1 MLSFKLSPE
10 QEALCLLAREF
21 AQRELLPVAAEYDR
35 SGEVPWPV
43 IKKAWEIGFLNM
55 GVPEEYGGGGQGI
68 LAGCLVSEELAAAC
82 AGISTT
88 LALTDLACIPILLA
102 GSGAQKERWLRPV
115 CEEMKMVAF
124 CVTEPDAGSDVAALS
139 TTARREGE
147 NYVLNGNKQFI
158 TNASIADYF
167 IVFATTNKKKGH
179 AGLSAFIVERTAAG
193 LAVGKKEDKM
203 GQRASDTAGV
213 SLTDVVIPAENRL
226 GAEGDGFR
234 LIMQTFNRSRPGV
247 AAAAVGL
254 GRAAMEYALRY
265 AKTRVQFGVPIIF
278 HQSISFLLADMQ
290 KDLDAARLLAWRA
303 AWLADAGEKNS
314 REAAMAKAFAADVAM
329 RVGTEAVQVF
339 GGYGYS
345 REYPVEKLM
354 RDAKV
359 MQIYEGTAQIQRL
372 LIAKTFFES

>member
-10 QEALCLLAREF
+10 QELLRSLAGEF
-21 AQRELLPVAAEYDR
+21 ARRELLPVAAEYDR
-35 SGEVPWPV
+35 SGEVPWPI
-43 IKKAWEIGFLNM
+43 IKKAWETGFLNM
-55 GVPEEYGGGGQGI
+55 GVPEEYGGGGQGV
-68 LAGCLVSEELAAAC
+68 LASCLVSEELAAAC
-82 AGISTT
+82 AGISAT
-88 LALTDLACIPILLA
+88 LALTDLACTPIILVGTA
-102 GSGAQKERWLRPV
+102 EQKERWLRPV
-115 CEEMKMVAF
+115 CREMKMVSF
-124 CVTEPDAGSDVAALS
+124 CVTEPEAGSDVSSLA
-139 TTARREGE
+139 TTAKRDGD
-147 NYVLNGNKQFI
+147 NYILNGNKQFI

-167 IVFATTNKKKGH
+167 VVFAATNLKKGSR
-179 AGLSAFIVERTAAG
+179 GLSAFMVERTAPG
-193 LAVGKKEDKM
+193 LVVGKKEDKM
-203 GQRASDTAGV
+203 GQRASDTA
-213 SLTDVVIPAENRL
+213 SLSLADVVVPAENRL

-234 LIMQTFNRSRPGV
+234 LIMQTFDRSRPGV

-254 GRAAMEYALRY
+254 GRAAMEYALQY
-265 AKTRVQFGVPIIF
+265 AKNRSQFGVPIIL
-278 HQSISFLLADMQ
+278 HQSISFMLADMQ

-329 RVGTEAVQVF
+329 RVTTEAVQIF

-372 LIAKTFFES
+372 LIAKTFL

>member
-1 MLSFKLSPE
+1 MLSFKLSTE
-10 QEALCLLAREF
+10 EDSLRSLAREF
-21 AQRELLPVAAEYDR
+21 AKRELLPVAAEYDR
-35 SGEVPWPV
+35 SGDVPWPV
-43 IKKAWEIGFLNM
+43 IKKAWEVGFLNM
-55 GVPEEYGGGGQGI
+55 GVPEEYGGGGQGT
-68 LAGCLVSEELAAAC
+68 LSGCLVSEELAAAC
-82 AGISTT
+82 AGISAT
-88 LALTDLACIPILLA
+88 LALTDLACTPIILA
-102 GSGAQKERWLRPV
+102 GTAEQKERWLRPV
-115 CEEMKMVAF
+115 CREMKMVAF
-124 CVTEPDAGSDVAALS
+124 CVTEPEAGSDVAALT
-139 TTARREGE
+139 TTARRDGDS
-147 NYVLNGNKQFI
+147 YILNGSKQFI

-167 IVFATTNKKKGH
+167 IVFATTDKKKGH
-179 AGLSAFIVERTAAG
+179 KGLSAFVVERTAPG

-203 GQRASDTAGV
+203 GQRASDTASV
-213 SLTDVVIPAENRL
+213 SFSDVVVAAANRL

-254 GRAAMEYALRY
+254 GRSAMEHALQY
-265 AKTRVQFGVPIIF
+265 AKTRVQFGVPIIL
-278 HQSISFLLADMQ
+278 HQSISFMLVDMQ

-329 RVGTEAVQVF
+329 RVTTEAVQIF

-372 LIAKTFFES
+372 LIAKTFFEN

>member
-1 MLSFKLSPE
+1 MLSFKLSTE
-10 QEALCLLAREF
+10 EDSLRSLAREF
-21 AQRELLPVAAEYDR
+21 AKRELLPVAAEYDR
-35 SGEVPWPV
+35 SGDVPWPV
-43 IKKAWEIGFLNM
+43 IKKAWEVGFLNM

-68 LAGCLVSEELAAAC
+68 LSGCLVSEELAAAC
-82 AGISTT
+82 AGISAT
-88 LALTDLACIPILLA
+88 LALTDLACTPIILA
-102 GSGAQKERWLRPV
+102 GTAEQKERWLRPV
-115 CEEMKMVAF
+115 CREMKMVAF
-124 CVTEPDAGSDVAALS
+124 CVTEPEAGSDVAALT
-139 TTARREGE
+139 TTARRDGDS
-147 NYVLNGNKQFI
+147 YILNGSKQFI

-167 IVFATTNKKKGH
+167 IVFAATDKKKGH
-179 AGLSAFIVERTAAG
+179 KGLSAFVVERTAPG

-203 GQRASDTAGV
+203 GQRASDTASV
-213 SLTDVVIPAENRL
+213 SFSDVVVAAANRL

-254 GRAAMEYALRY
+254 GRSAMEHALQY
-265 AKTRVQFGVPIIF
+265 AKTRVQFGVPIIL
-278 HQSISFLLADMQ
+278 HQSISFMLADMQ

-329 RVGTEAVQVF
+329 RVTTEAVQIF

-372 LIAKTFFES
+372 LIAKTFFEN

>member
-10 QEALCLLAREF
+10 EDSLRSLAREF
-21 AQRELLPVAAEYDR
+21 AKRELLPVAAEYDR
-35 SGEVPWPV
+35 SGDVPWPV
-43 IKKAWEIGFLNM
+43 IKKAWKAGFLNM

-68 LAGCLVSEELAAAC
+68 LTGCLVSEELAAAC
-82 AGISTT
+82 AGISAT
-88 LALTDLACIPILLA
+88 LALTDLACTPIILA
-102 GSGAQKERWLRPV
+102 GTAEQKERWLRPV
-115 CEEMKMVAF
+115 CREMKMVAF
-124 CVTEPDAGSDVAALS
+124 CVTEPEAGSDVAALA
-139 TTARREGE
+139 TTARRDGDS
-147 NYVLNGNKQFI
+147 YIINGSKQFI

-167 IVFATTNKKKGH
+167 IVFATTDKKKGH
-179 AGLSAFIVERTAAG
+179 KGLSAFVVERTAPG

-203 GQRASDTAGV
+203 GQRASDTASV
-213 SLTDVVIPAENRL
+213 SLSDVVVAAANRL

-254 GRAAMEYALRY
+254 GRAAMEHALQY
-265 AKTRVQFGVPIIF
+265 AKTRVQFGVPIIL
-278 HQSISFLLADMQ
+278 HQSISFMLADMQ

-329 RVGTEAVQVF
+329 RVTTEAVQIF

>member
-10 QEALCLLAREF
+10 EDSLRSLAREF
-21 AQRELLPVAAEYDR
+21 AKQELLPVAAEYDR
-35 SGEVPWPV
+35 SGDVPWPV

-68 LAGCLVSEELAAAC
+68 LSGCLVSEELAAAC
-82 AGISTT
+82 AGISAT
-88 LALTDLACIPILLA
+88 LALTDLACTPIILA
-102 GSGAQKERWLRPV
+102 GTAEQKERWLRPV
-115 CEEMKMVAF
+115 CREMKMVAF
-124 CVTEPDAGSDVAALS
+124 CVTEPEAGSDVAALT
-139 TTARREGE
+139 TTARRDGDS
-147 NYVLNGNKQFI
+147 YILNGSKQFI

-167 IVFATTNKKKGH
+167 IVFATTDKKKGH
-179 AGLSAFIVERTAAG
+179 KGLSAFVVERTAPG
-193 LAVGKKEDKM
+193 LVVGKKEDKM
-203 GQRASDTAGV
+203 GQRASDTASV
-213 SLTDVVIPAENRL
+213 SLSDVVVAAANRL

-254 GRAAMEYALRY
+254 GRSAMEHALQY
-265 AKTRVQFGVPIIF
+265 AKTRVQFGVSIIL
-278 HQSISFLLADMQ
+278 HQSISFMLADMQ

-329 RVGTEAVQVF
+329 RVTTEAVQIF

-372 LIAKTFFES
+372 LIAKTFFEN

>member
-1 MLSFKLSPE
+1 MLSFKLSTE
-10 QEALCLLAREF
+10 EDSLRSLAREF
-21 AQRELLPVAAEYDR
+21 AKRELLPVAAEYDR
-35 SGEVPWPV
+35 SGDVPWPV
-43 IKKAWEIGFLNM
+43 IKKAWEVGFLNM

-68 LAGCLVSEELAAAC
+68 LSGCLVSEELAAAC
-82 AGISTT
+82 AGISAT
-88 LALTDLACIPILLA
+88 LALTDLACTPIILA
-102 GSGAQKERWLRPV
+102 GTAEQKERWLRPV
-115 CEEMKMVAF
+115 CREMKMVAF
-124 CVTEPDAGSDVAALS
+124 CVTEPEAGSDVAALT
-139 TTARREGE
+139 TTARRDGDS
-147 NYVLNGNKQFI
+147 YILNGSKQFI

-167 IVFATTNKKKGH
+167 IVFATTDKKKGH
-179 AGLSAFIVERTAAG
+179 KGLSAFVVERTAPG

-203 GQRASDTAGV
+203 GQRASDTASV
-213 SLTDVVIPAENRL
+213 SFSDVVVAAANRL

-254 GRAAMEYALRY
+254 GRSAMEHALQY
-265 AKTRVQFGVPIIF
+265 AKTRVQFGVPIIL
-278 HQSISFLLADMQ
+278 HQSISFMLADMQ

-329 RVGTEAVQVF
+329 RVTTEAVQIF

-372 LIAKTFFES
+372 LIAKTFFEN

>member
-10 QEALCLLAREF
+10 QELLRSLAGEF
-21 AQRELLPVAAEYDR
+21 ARRELLPVAAEYDR
-35 SGEVPWPV
+35 SGEVPWPI
-43 IKKAWEIGFLNM
+43 IKKAWETGFLNM
-55 GVPEEYGGGGQGI
+55 GVPEEYGGGGQGV
-68 LAGCLVSEELAAAC
+68 LASCLVSEELAAAC
-82 AGISTT
+82 AGISAT
-88 LALTDLACIPILLA
+88 LALTDLACTPITLVGTA
-102 GSGAQKERWLRPV
+102 EQKERWLRPV
-115 CEEMKMVAF
+115 CREMKMVSF
-124 CVTEPDAGSDVAALS
+124 CVTEPEAGSDVSSLA
-139 TTARREGE
+139 TTAKRDGD
-147 NYVLNGNKQFI
+147 NYILNGNKQFI

-167 IVFATTNKKKGH
+167 VVFAATNLKKGSR
-179 AGLSAFIVERTAAG
+179 GLSAFMVERTAPG
-193 LAVGKKEDKM
+193 LVVGKKEDKM
-203 GQRASDTAGV
+203 GQRASDTA
-213 SLTDVVIPAENRL
+213 SLSLADVVVPAENRL

-234 LIMQTFNRSRPGV
+234 LIMQTFDRSRPGV

-254 GRAAMEYALRY
+254 GRAAMEYALQY
-265 AKTRVQFGVPIIF
+265 AKNRSQFGVPIIL
-278 HQSISFLLADMQ
+278 HQSISFMLADMQ

-329 RVGTEAVQVF
+329 RVTTEAVQIF

-372 LIAKTFFES
+372 LIAKTFL

>member
-10 QEALCLLAREF
+10 EDSLRSLAREF
-21 AQRELLPVAAEYDR
+21 AKQELLPVAAEYDR
-35 SGEVPWPV
+35 SGDVPWPV

-68 LAGCLVSEELAAAC
+68 LSGCLVSEELAAAC
-82 AGISTT
+82 AGISAT
-88 LALTDLACIPILLA
+88 LALTDLACTPIILA
-102 GSGAQKERWLRPV
+102 GTAEQKERWLRPV
-115 CEEMKMVAF
+115 CREMKMVAF
-124 CVTEPDAGSDVAALS
+124 CVTEPEAGSDVAALT
-139 TTARREGE
+139 TTARRDGDS
-147 NYVLNGNKQFI
+147 YILNGSKQFI

-167 IVFATTNKKKGH
+167 IVFATTDKKKGH
-179 AGLSAFIVERTAAG
+179 KGLSAFVVERTAPG

-203 GQRASDTAGV
+203 GQRASDTASV
-213 SLTDVVIPAENRL
+213 SFSDVVVAAANRL

-254 GRAAMEYALRY
+254 GRSAMEHALQY
-265 AKTRVQFGVPIIF
+265 AKTRVQFGVPIIL
-278 HQSISFLLADMQ
+278 HQSISFMLADMQ

-329 RVGTEAVQVF
+329 RVTTEAVQIF

-372 LIAKTFFES
+372 LIAKTFFEN

>member
-10 QEALCLLAREF
+10 EDSLRSLAREF

-35 SGEVPWPV
+35 SGDVPWPV

-68 LAGCLVSEELAAAC
+68 LSGCLVSEELAAAC
-82 AGISTT
+82 AGISAT
-88 LALTDLACIPILLA
+88 LALTDLACTPIILA
-102 GSGAQKERWLRPV
+102 GTAEQKERWLRPV
-115 CEEMKMVAF
+115 CREMKMVAF
-124 CVTEPDAGSDVAALS
+124 CVTEPEAGSDVAALA
-139 TTARREGE
+139 TTARRDGDS
-147 NYVLNGNKQFI
+147 YLLNGSKQFI

-167 IVFATTNKKKGH
+167 IVFATTDKKKGH
-179 AGLSAFIVERTAAG
+179 KGISAFLVERTAHG

-203 GQRASDTAGV
+203 GQRASDTASV
-213 SLTDVVIPAENRL
+213 SLSDVVVAAENRL

-254 GRAAMEYALRY
+254 GRAAMEYALQY
-265 AKTRVQFGVPIIF
+265 AKTRVQFGVPLIL
-278 HQSISFLLADMQ
+278 HQSISFMLADMQ

-329 RVGTEAVQVF
+329 RVATEAVQIF

-372 LIAKTFFES
+372 LIAKTFFEN

>member
-10 QEALCLLAREF
+10 QDSLRSLAREF
-21 AQRELLPVAAEYDR
+21 AERELLPVAAEYDR

-55 GVPEEYGGGGQGI
+55 GVPEEYGGGGQGV
-68 LAGCLVSEELAAAC
+68 LAGCLVSEELASAC
-82 AGISTT
+82 AGISAT
-88 LALTDLACIPILLA
+88 LSLTDLACTPIILA
-102 GSGAQKERWLRPV
+102 GTAEQKERWLRPV
-115 CEEMKMVAF
+115 CREMKMVAF
-124 CVTEPDAGSDVAALS
+124 CVTEPEAGSDVAALT

-147 NYVLNGNKQFI
+147 SYLLNGSKQFI

-167 IVFATTNKKKGH
+167 IVFAATDKRKGH
-179 AGLSAFIVERTAAG
+179 KGLSAFVVERTAPG
-193 LAVGKKEDKM
+193 LTVGKKEDKM

-213 SLTDVVIPAENRL
+213 SLSDVVVAAENRL

-254 GRAAMEYALRY
+254 GRAAMEHALQY
-265 AKTRVQFGVPIIF
+265 AKTRIQFGVPIIL
-278 HQSISFLLADMQ
+278 HQSISFMLADMQ

-329 RVGTEAVQVF
+329 RVTTEAVQIF

-359 MQIYEGTAQIQRL
+359 MQIYEGTSQIQRL
-372 LIAKTFFES
+372 LIAKTL

>member
-1 MLSFKLSPE
+1 MLSFKLSTE
-10 QEALCLLAREF
+10 EDSLRSLAREF
-21 AQRELLPVAAEYDR
+21 AKRELLPVAAEYDR
-35 SGEVPWPV
+35 SGDVPWPV
-43 IKKAWEIGFLNM
+43 IKKAWEVGFLNM

-68 LAGCLVSEELAAAC
+68 LSGCLVSEELAAAC
-82 AGISTT
+82 AGISAT
-88 LALTDLACIPILLA
+88 LALTDLACTPIILA
-102 GSGAQKERWLRPV
+102 GTAEQKERWLRPV
-115 CEEMKMVAF
+115 CREMKMVAF
-124 CVTEPDAGSDVAALS
+124 CVTEPEAGSDVAALT
-139 TTARREGE
+139 TTARRDGDS
-147 NYVLNGNKQFI
+147 YILNGSKQFI

-167 IVFATTNKKKGH
+167 IVFATTDKKKGH
-179 AGLSAFIVERTAAG
+179 KGLSAFVVERTAPG
-193 LAVGKKEDKM
+193 LVVGKKEDKM
-203 GQRASDTAGV
+203 GQRASDTASV
-213 SLTDVVIPAENRL
+213 SLSDVVVAAANRL

-254 GRAAMEYALRY
+254 GRSAMEHALQY
-265 AKTRVQFGVPIIF
+265 AKTRVQFGVSIIL
-278 HQSISFLLADMQ
+278 HQSISFMLADMQ

-329 RVGTEAVQVF
+329 RVTTEAVQIF

-372 LIAKTFFES
+372 LIAKTFFEN

>member
-10 QEALCLLAREF
+10 QELLRSLAGEF
-21 AQRELLPVAAEYDR
+21 ARRELLPVAAEYDR
-35 SGEVPWPV
+35 SGEVPWPI
-43 IKKAWEIGFLNM
+43 IKKAWETGFLNM
-55 GVPEEYGGGGQGI
+55 GVPEEYGGGGQGV
-68 LAGCLVSEELAAAC
+68 LASCLVSEELAAAC
-82 AGISTT
+82 AGISAT
-88 LALTDLACIPILLA
+88 LALTDLACTPIILVGTA
-102 GSGAQKERWLRPV
+102 EQKERWLRPV
-115 CEEMKMVAF
+115 CREMKMVSF
-124 CVTEPDAGSDVAALS
+124 CVTEPEAGSDVSSLA
-139 TTARREGE
+139 TTAKRDGD
-147 NYVLNGNKQFI
+147 NYILNGNKQFI

-167 IVFATTNKKKGH
+167 VVFAATNLKKGSR
-179 AGLSAFIVERTAAG
+179 GLSAFMVERTAPG
-193 LAVGKKEDKM
+193 LVVGKKEDKM
-203 GQRASDTAGV
+203 GQRASDTA
-213 SLTDVVIPAENRL
+213 SLSLADVVVPAENRL

-234 LIMQTFNRSRPGV
+234 LIMQTFDRSRPGV

-254 GRAAMEYALRY
+254 GRAAMEYALQY
-265 AKTRVQFGVPIIF
+265 AKNRFQFGVPIIL
-278 HQSISFLLADMQ
+278 HQSISFMLADMQ

-329 RVGTEAVQVF
+329 RVTTEAVQIF

-372 LIAKTFFES
+372 LIAKTFL

>member
-1 MLSFKLSPE
+1 
-10 QEALCLLAREF
+10 
-21 AQRELLPVAAEYDR
+21 
-35 SGEVPWPV
+35 
-43 IKKAWEIGFLNM
+43 
-55 GVPEEYGGGGQGI
+55 
-68 LAGCLVSEELAAAC
+68 
-82 AGISTT
+82 
-88 LALTDLACIPILLA
+88 
-102 GSGAQKERWLRPV
+102 
-115 CEEMKMVAF
+115 
-124 CVTEPDAGSDVAALS
+124 
-139 TTARREGE
+139 
-147 NYVLNGNKQFI
+147 
-158 TNASIADYF
+158 IADYF
-167 IVFATTNKKKGH
+167 IDFATTDKKKGH
-179 AGLSAFIVERTAAG
+179 KGLSAFVVERTAPG

-203 GQRASDTAGV
+203 GQRASDTASV
-213 SLTDVVIPAENRL
+213 SFSDVVVAAANRL

-254 GRAAMEYALRY
+254 GRSAMEHALQY
-265 AKTRVQFGVPIIF
+265 AKTRVQFGVPIIL
-278 HQSISFLLADMQ
+278 HQSISFMLADMQ

-329 RVGTEAVQVF
+329 RVTTEAVQIF

-372 LIAKTFFES
+372 LIAKTFFEN

>member
-10 QEALCLLAREF
+10 EDSLRSLAREF
-21 AQRELLPVAAEYDR
+21 AKQELLPVAAEYDR
-35 SGEVPWPV
+35 SGDVPWPV

-68 LAGCLVSEELAAAC
+68 LSGCLVSEELAAAC
-82 AGISTT
+82 AGISAT
-88 LALTDLACIPILLA
+88 LALTDLACTPIILA
-102 GSGAQKERWLRPV
+102 GTAEQKERWLRPV
-115 CEEMKMVAF
+115 CREMKMVAF
-124 CVTEPDAGSDVAALS
+124 CVTEPEAGSDVAALT
-139 TTARREGE
+139 TTARRDGDS
-147 NYVLNGNKQFI
+147 YILNGSKQFI

-167 IVFATTNKKKGH
+167 IVFATTDKKKGH
-179 AGLSAFIVERTAAG
+179 KGLSAFVVERTAPG

-203 GQRASDTAGV
+203 GQRASDTASV
-213 SLTDVVIPAENRL
+213 SLSDVVVAAANRL

-254 GRAAMEYALRY
+254 GRSAMEHALQY
-265 AKTRVQFGVPIIF
+265 AKTRVQFGVPIIL
-278 HQSISFLLADMQ
+278 HQSISFMLADMQ

-329 RVGTEAVQVF
+329 RVTTEAVQIF

-372 LIAKTFFES
+372 LIAKTFFEN

>member
-10 QEALCLLAREF
+10 EDSLRSLAREF
-21 AQRELLPVAAEYDR
+21 AKQELLPVAAEYDR
-35 SGEVPWPV
+35 SGEVPWPI
-43 IKKAWEIGFLNM
+43 IKKAWETGFLNM
-55 GVPEEYGGGGQGI
+55 GVPEEYGGGGQGV
-68 LAGCLVSEELAAAC
+68 LASCLVSEELAAAC
-82 AGISTT
+82 AGISAT
-88 LALTDLACIPILLA
+88 LALTDLACTPIILVGTA
-102 GSGAQKERWLRPV
+102 EQKERWLRPV
-115 CEEMKMVAF
+115 CREMKMVSF
-124 CVTEPDAGSDVAALS
+124 CVTEPEAGSDVSSLA
-139 TTARREGE
+139 TTAKRDGD
-147 NYVLNGNKQFI
+147 NYILNGNKQFI

-167 IVFATTNKKKGH
+167 VVFAATNLKKGSR
-179 AGLSAFIVERTAAG
+179 GLSAFMVERTAPG
-193 LAVGKKEDKM
+193 LVVGKKEDKM
-203 GQRASDTAGV
+203 GQRASDTA
-213 SLTDVVIPAENRL
+213 SLSLADVVVPAENRL

-234 LIMQTFNRSRPGV
+234 LIMQTFDRSRPGV

-254 GRAAMEYALRY
+254 GRAAMEYALQY
-265 AKTRVQFGVPIIF
+265 AKNRSQFGVPIIL
-278 HQSISFLLADMQ
+278 HQSISFMLADMQ

-329 RVGTEAVQVF
+329 RVTTEAVQIF

-372 LIAKTFFES
+372 LIAKTFL